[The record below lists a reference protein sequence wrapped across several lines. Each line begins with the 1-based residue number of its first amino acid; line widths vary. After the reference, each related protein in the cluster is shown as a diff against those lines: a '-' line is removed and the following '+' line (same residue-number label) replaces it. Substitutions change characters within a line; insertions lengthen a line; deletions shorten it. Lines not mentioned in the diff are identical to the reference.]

1 MAAVYQKQPDL
12 DQQDLEAGDFKPAA
26 IASANDPNKVQP
38 YGEEKDAAT
47 MHFEASVRLGFLR
60 KVFGILT
67 VQMFMTVAVSALFML
82 NKGVQTYVIAHRGFM
97 TLGFIGSFVLLFAL
111 FAKKDEHPL
120 NLQLLGAWTL
130 CQAYTIGVV
139 CATYAAHGAGAI
151 VLQAAVLTLLVFCS
165 LTAYTLQTKRDFSFM
180 GGALFSG
187 LLIMLGW
194 GFMNAILGIH
204 SSMYSLFGALL
215 FCLFIIYDVQMTMNK
230 IGVDDYI
237 LAVINLYLDIVNL
250 FLFILD
256 LLSQGDRR

>member
-111 FAKKDEHPL
+111 FGTAVALRGLRP
-120 NLQLLGAWTL
+120 
-130 CQAYTIGVV
+130 
-139 CATYAAHGAGAI
+139 AGE
-151 VLQAAVLTLLVFCS
+151 VRV
-165 LTAYTLQTKRDFSFM
+165 
-180 GGALFSG
+180 
-187 LLIMLGW
+187 
-194 GFMNAILGIH
+194 
-204 SSMYSLFGALL
+204 
-215 FCLFIIYDVQMTMNK
+215 
-230 IGVDDYI
+230 
-237 LAVINLYLDIVNL
+237 
-250 FLFILD
+250 
-256 LLSQGDRR
+256 